1 MGDSD
6 LLTKQPIKNQLV
18 NPNSTQS
25 NDILI
30 NLIIGVN
37 SLRQIC
43 LKSCVVIQML
53 PFFTL

>member
-1 MGDSD
+1 MGDNN

-43 LKSCVVIQML
+43 PKNCVVLQML